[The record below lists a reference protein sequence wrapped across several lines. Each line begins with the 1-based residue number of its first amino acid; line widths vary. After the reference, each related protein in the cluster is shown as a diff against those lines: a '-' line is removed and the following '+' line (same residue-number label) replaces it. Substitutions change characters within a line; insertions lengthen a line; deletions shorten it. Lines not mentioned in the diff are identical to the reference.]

1 VHAEKEQRGRRKID
15 GNLPL
20 DRQSTRTLASSGGGS
35 ASAARWGD
43 LASEGEWRGSK

>member
-1 VHAEKEQRGRRKID
+1 MQRRSREGEERLTATFPLIV
-15 GNLPL
+15 NL
-20 DRQSTRTLASSGGGS
+20 TETLASSGGGS